1 MGLHY
6 KTVKPELLQLIK
18 RICSDPFFNS
28 YRLVGGTSLS
38 LQIGHRGSVDADFFS
53 DGHGQPV
60 PELLKYVYPNI
71 IRKMGKVEE
80 ANGCMGLTDNGLK
93 LDVFDYGD
101 PFIKPSKIVDG
112 IRMASLLDIGLMKLD
127 VQNRRSAWKDLIDLN
142 AITDIH
148 PLTELLSVYNLRYP
162 PLPVK
167 QCYMSLV
174 KNLENPPSIDQFPF
188 ELMFNS
194 STPDSIISSLK
205 KKSVE
210 VYQSIL
216 RQQTKEARINVKSP
230 VSEKQSRIGIDDINA
245 SETDRKNSVKLKDGG
260 ISM

>member
-6 KTVKPELLQLIK
+6 KTVKPELLNLIK
-18 RICSDPFFNS
+18 RICTDPFFNS

-60 PELLKYVYPNI
+60 PELLKYVYPKI
-71 IRKMGKVEE
+71 ISKMGKVEA

-101 PFIKPSKIVDG
+101 PFIKPSQVVDG

-148 PLTELLSVYNLRYP
+148 PLIELLSVYNLRYP

-174 KNLENPPSIDQFPF
+174 KNLESPPSIDQFPF
-188 ELMFNS
+188 ELMFNN
-194 STPDSIISSLK
+194 STPEAIISGLK

-210 VYQSIL
+210 VYRSIL
-216 RQQTKEARINVKSP
+216 QQQKKEARIDANTP
-230 VSEKQSRIGIDDINA
+230 VSNKQNRVGIDDIDV
-245 SETDRKNSVKLKDGG
+245 SEMDRKNSLKPKDGG